1 MFIDQEKLFAFLA
14 TRAVRYS
21 IETNITYNPFTKRI
35 SAVELPTAVQNVEHC
50 LANYGIFFRTWLRGL
65 LKHSVS
71 GVVSCYVSLSINNNT
86 SRRVLRFSSR
96 PEQGAVDIG
105 NMLYRFCAPKVESLD
120 TIELEGYPNTI
131 TFVAENFAKVLHDEV
146 LNTKPINS
154 VKRGLIQ
161 TNIYRIEP
169 AIQQEK

>member
-1 MFIDQEKLFAFLA
+1 MFVNQEKLFAFLA
-14 TRAVRYS
+14 KRAVQYS
-21 IETNITYNPFTKRI
+21 AKTNITYNPSTKRVRM
-35 SAVELPTAVQNVEHC
+35 VELPVSIYPEDGCRAY
-50 LANYGIFFRTWLRGL
+50 YGVFFRDCLKTL

-71 GVVSCYVSLSINNNT
+71 GVVSCYVSLSISPNT

-105 NMLYRFCAPKVESLD
+105 NMLYRFCAPKVESLG
-120 TIELEGYPNTI
+120 TVELEGYPNVLA
-131 TFVAENFAKVLHDEV
+131 FVLENFAKVLHDEV
-146 LNTKPINS
+146 LNTKPISS

-161 TNIYRIEP
+161 TNVYRIEP